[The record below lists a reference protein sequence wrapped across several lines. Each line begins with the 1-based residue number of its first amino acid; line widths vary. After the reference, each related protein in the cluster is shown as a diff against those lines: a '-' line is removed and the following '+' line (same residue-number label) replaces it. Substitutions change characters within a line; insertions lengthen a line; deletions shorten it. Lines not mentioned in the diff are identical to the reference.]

1 MHDLSI
7 ILLAATPIS
16 ELRGALVL
24 ALGPYHFSVARA
36 LLDAYIGN
44 ALPVFPL
51 LFGLQAATDWVM
63 THSPVIHRWFER
75 FFSRTREHL
84 QGRYEKH
91 GALAL
96 FLWVA
101 LTVPPTGV
109 WSACV
114 AAVLFGVRPKVAIP
128 AILGGMIVSGIVVTA
143 ITKGL
148 IVGIN
153 SI

>member
-1 MHDLSI
+1 MHDVTI
-7 ILLAATPIS
+7 ILLAAAPIS

-44 ALPVFPL
+44 ALPILPL
-51 LFGLQAATDWVM
+51 LFGLNAMTEWV
-63 THSPVIHRWFER
+63 TAHSPLIHRWFER
-75 FFSRTREHL
+75 FFARTRHHL
-84 QGRYEKH
+84 QGHYEKY
-91 GALAL
+91 GAAAL

-114 AAVLFGVRPKVAIP
+114 AAVLFGVRPKVAVP
-128 AILGGMIVSGIVVTA
+128 AILGGMIISGIVVTA

-148 IVGIN
+148 IAGIN
-153 SI
+153 SV